1 MRIKKPLKNTTESLL
16 TMDKR
21 TYNTPYECV
30 QNIIIVGELYAQARA
45 DHEDANNY
53 RKTVRAIA
61 FLESTEK
68 TDKAREADSLRCQ
81 QYIDVCA
88 DMKRARVDFEKYRYE
103 LKSAELK
110 IEIWRSKEA
119 TKRQEKTAAGMAT

>member
-1 MRIKKPLKNTTESLL
+1 MAGGCMT
-16 TMDKR
+16 KR
-21 TYNTPYECV
+21 TYKTPYECV
-30 QNIIIVGELYAQARA
+30 QNILIVGELYAQARA

-81 QYIDVCA
+81 QYLDECA
-88 DMKRARVDFEKYRYE
+88 KMKAARVDMEKYRYE

-110 IEIWRSKEA
+110 IEIWRSKESSR
-119 TKRQEKTAAGMAT
+119 RQEITAAGLAT

>member
-1 MRIKKPLKNTTESLL
+1 MNERK
-16 TMDKR
+16 
-21 TYNTPYECV
+21 YNTPYECV
-30 QNIIIVGELYAQARA
+30 QNILIVGELYAQARA

-61 FLESTEK
+61 FLESSHK

-81 QYIDVCA
+81 QYLDECA
-88 DMKRARVDFEKYRYE
+88 KMKVARVDMEKYRYE

-110 IEIWRSKEA
+110 IEIWRSKES
-119 TKRQEKTAAGMAT
+119 TRRQEITATGMAT